1 MSAYVVDRH
10 HYAAIARLLHSI
22 CEPRGLFVYHPDTLV
37 LGDNGCFLTPE
48 EVANVL
54 LACNV
59 SSVAARYSED
69 PVKVKPIRA
78 GDLFGKPVPRA
89 IDMLGP
95 LRSIRYQSCE
105 VDGYTKSLAHA
116 ALLEC
121 LWAFSRKAAE
131 EAGAPTWA

>member
-22 CEPRGLFVYHPDTLV
+22 CEPRGLYVYHPDAQA
-37 LGDNGCFLTPE
+37 LGGDYFLTPD

-54 LACNV
+54 LTCNV
-59 SSVAARYSED
+59 ASVAARYSED
-69 PVKVKPIRA
+69 PVKVKPIRT
-78 GDLFGKPVPRA
+78 GDWFGKPVPRA

-116 ALLEC
+116 ALHEC